1 MKIKRQGTRISRKM
15 GKHVLFSVVR
25 DKIVC
30 LTCRW
35 WCQLQ
40 KNTIHYKTL
49 HNDKFGVL
57 EVGLRENKLKNL
69 KCDLQRQQNILT
81 VVTKTNEAAVQ
92 TSFIISQIIAK
103 KSKPFTDGDYV
114 KECIMEA
121 AEILCPEKKQFLKI
135 SVFLQI
141 RWLNV

>member
-1 MKIKRQGTRISRKM
+1 MYFLVQCVIK
-15 GKHVLFSVVR
+15 LFASLAVR
-25 DKIVC
+25 
-30 LTCRW
+30 

-49 HNDKFGVL
+49 HKDKFGVL
-57 EVGLRENKLKNL
+57 EGRLRENKLKNV

-92 TSFIISQIIAK
+92 TSFIISQIL
-103 KSKPFTDGDYV
+103 KSNS
-114 KECIMEA
+114 
-121 AEILCPEKKQFLKI
+121 FLKI

-141 RWLNV
+141 WWLNV